1 MANYEKRLI
10 IKDLAANDRPR
21 EKLLLHGRS
30 NLSDAELIAILIGTG
45 TSTETS
51 VALSQRILSSFDNG
65 LQELGSASVQEL
77 CRFHGVGEAKAVSI
91 IAALE
96 LGRRRK
102 SILSID
108 SPKICSSRDVYEV
121 MHPVLADLDH
131 EEFWV
136 LILNAANMVK
146 SKVLISRGGLTGT
159 VADPKII
166 FRAAIDNKA
175 AYVILAHNHPSGN
188 TDPSKEDI
196 AITKKLIAAGK
207 SLDLLVLDHL
217 IITSDSFSS
226 MADLGII

>member
-1 MANYEKRLI
+1 MVNYEKRLI
-10 IKDLAANDRPR
+10 IKDLAVNDRPR
-21 EKLLLHGRS
+21 EKLMLHGRS

-51 VALSQRILSSFDNG
+51 VELSQRILTNFGNG

-102 SILSID
+102 SVNVTEL
-108 SPKICSSRDVYEV
+108 PKINCSRDVFDV

-131 EEFWV
+131 EEFWI
-136 LILNAANMVK
+136 LILNAANVVK
-146 SKVLISRGGLTGT
+146 SKVMISRGGLTGT

-175 AYVILAHNHPSGN
+175 AYLVLAHNHPSGN
-188 TDPSKEDI
+188 LEPSEQDI
-196 AITKKLIAAGK
+196 TITKKLIAAGK
-207 SLDLLVLDHL
+207 LLDLLVLDHL
-217 IITSDSFSS
+217 IITNESYTS
-226 MADLGII
+226 MADLAII

>member
-10 IKDLAANDRPR
+10 IKDLALGDRPR
-21 EKLLLHGRS
+21 EKLVLHGRS

-51 VALSQRILSSFDNG
+51 VTLSQRILSSFDNG

-77 CRFHGVGEAKAVSI
+77 CKFHGVGEAKAVSI

-102 SILSID
+102 SVMSIE

-136 LILNAANMVK
+136 LILNAANVVK

-188 TDPSKEDI
+188 TAPSKEDI

>member
-1 MANYEKRLI
+1 MANYEKRLT
-10 IKDLAANDRPR
+10 IKDLAASDRPR